1 MSSVLLQR
9 RLPQLAPSCSKTM
22 QDRAQS
28 ASHKPSARREPYD
41 GTPARPRHRKTS
53 LPPIITPAL
62 HDHRAEPI
70 HLADVHTL
78 SNEFNS
84 DPGNVDW
91 NRWISSHP
99 MVLTA
104 SSLRKPPTQGNIP
117 DPDSE
122 ARHGET
128 VSV

>member
-1 MSSVLLQR
+1 M
-9 RLPQLAPSCSKTM
+9 
-22 QDRAQS
+22 
-28 ASHKPSARREPYD
+28 
-41 GTPARPRHRKTS
+41 
-53 LPPIITPAL
+53 ITA
-62 HDHRAEPI
+62 
-70 HLADVHTL
+70 VHTL
-78 SNEFNS
+78 SNEFKS

-91 NRWISSHP
+91 NRWIPPHP

-122 ARHGET
+122 AGHGET